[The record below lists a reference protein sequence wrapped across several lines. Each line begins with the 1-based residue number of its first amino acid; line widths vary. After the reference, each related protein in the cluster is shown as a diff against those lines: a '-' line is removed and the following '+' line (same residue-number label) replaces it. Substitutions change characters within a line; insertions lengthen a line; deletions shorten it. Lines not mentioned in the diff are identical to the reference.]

1 MSTSSARTWVPAV
14 AVAEFAFPV
23 RLQTGQEQSVD
34 SGYAL
39 PEASPSQ

>member
-1 MSTSSARTWVPAV
+1 MSTSSARTPAV
-14 AVAEFAFPV
+14 AVAEAASPV
-23 RLQTGQEQSVD
+23 RLQTGQEQSID

>member
-1 MSTSSARTWVPAV
+1 MSTSSARTPAV

-23 RLQTGQEQSVD
+23 RLQTSQEQSVD